1 MFGKLVI
8 LILFSI
14 IFSKNGLAS
23 NIQTIIPKEGQL
35 SLFYNG
41 VLILQSSPENPML
54 YVGRGSF
61 QATDQQGNFFIEDNV
76 FEVVELNYIEVTEFP
91 ENNEQKLNCSNKES
105 GDFVVLRISENLNS
119 GQLELR
125 MEESES
131 NLPYEMNRWFLNL
144 PADVDETEEYIWGGG
159 EQYSYFNLREGSIYP
174 IWTREQGVGR
184 NKSSL
189 LTQVCFLLLYSFLP
203 IYLGSKSLGL
213 VVFKII
219 AYSFQL

>member
-14 IFSKNGLAS
+14 CFFKNGLAARS
-23 NIQTIIPKEGQL
+23 NNIQTIIPKEGEL

-41 VLILQSSPENPML
+41 VLVLQSSPENPML

-61 QATDQQGNFFIEDNV
+61 QATEQQGNFFIEDKV
-76 FEVVELNYIEVTEFP
+76 FEVVELNYIDLTDFP
-91 ENNEQKLNCSNKES
+91 ENNEQKLNCSNKET
-105 GDFVVLRISENLNS
+105 GEYVVLRISENLNS

-144 PADVDETEEYIWGGG
+144 PAADVDEPEEYIWYVITG
-159 EQYSYFNLREGSIYP
+159 
-174 IWTREQGVGR
+174 
-184 NKSSL
+184 
-189 LTQVCFLLLYSFLP
+189 CF
-203 IYLGSKSLGL
+203 
-213 VVFKII
+213 
-219 AYSFQL
+219 

>member
-1 MFGKLVI
+1 M
-8 LILFSI
+8 
-14 IFSKNGLAS
+14 
-23 NIQTIIPKEGQL
+23 
-35 SLFYNG
+35 
-41 VLILQSSPENPML
+41 
-54 YVGRGSF
+54 
-61 QATDQQGNFFIEDNV
+61 
-76 FEVVELNYIEVTEFP
+76 ELNYIDLTEIP

-105 GDFVVLRISENLNS
+105 GEFVVLRISENLNS

-125 MEESES
+125 FEESES

-189 LTQVCFLLLYSFLP
+189 LTQVSFFSGFFL
-203 IYLGSKSLGL
+203 IYM
-213 VVFKII
+213 IYQYI
-219 AYSFQL
+219 A